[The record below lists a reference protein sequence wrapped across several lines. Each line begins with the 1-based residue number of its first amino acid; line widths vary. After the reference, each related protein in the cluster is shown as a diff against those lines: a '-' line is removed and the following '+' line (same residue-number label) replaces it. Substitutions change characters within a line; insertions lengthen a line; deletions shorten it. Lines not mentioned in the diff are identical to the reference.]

1 MGYVRTGGFEALFF
15 QSHNLS
21 ISRNIPAITMD
32 ICSEEVK
39 LNTFNVPFFI
49 LLTNKLI

>member
-1 MGYVRTGGFEALFF
+1 MGYVSTGGFEACFF
-15 QSHNLS
+15 SPTTLS

-39 LNTFNVPFFI
+39 LNNFNVPFFI